1 MACKMT
7 FKALCESRMA
17 SIGIVLE
24 EQRRQRLVNVSD
36 DLLLAK
42 LYSEG
47 SKQAKEAGI
56 ALGTIDQEFV
66 LSTYAKNSD
75 RCQRRDRTS
84 TKETH
89 VDAMR
94 A

>member
-1 MACKMT
+1 MACTTT

-24 EQRRQRLVNVSD
+24 EQRRQRSVNVSD
-36 DLLLAK
+36 PLRLAK
-42 LYSEG
+42 FYSER
-47 SKQAKEAGI
+47 SKQAKKIGT
-56 ALGTIDQEFV
+56 ALAAIDQEFV

-75 RCQRRDRTS
+75 RCQRRGTG
-84 TKETH
+84 TKETCIN
-89 VDAMR
+89 AMR